1 VGIECNTVPLDA
13 IRGFAAPRAAAR
25 DLLSLTNSDRYPGAD
40 KIWSC
45 ASAGE
50 VRGIAV
56 RIWLRRLTF
65 IIGLCC
71 VCLSGLAWKLEK
83 QVPWAAAARS
93 RAGENNEASE
103 MVKERLPSSLVK
115 VSEQLDSDQRHVLR
129 IALFVALLCALV
141 AMEIATTRL
150 IRSRTRP
157 WSLFRPYLVDDL
169 KRKEFYLFAA
179 SVTLVCVVGALL
191 ALVS

>member
-103 MVKERLPSSLVK
+103 MVKNDFHRHLLKLVSNSIQIRDTSYALPCLLHYFARLSQWRLPR
-115 VSEQLDSDQRHVLR
+115 LD
-129 IALFVALLCALV
+129 
-141 AMEIATTRL
+141 
-150 IRSRTRP
+150 
-157 WSLFRPYLVDDL
+157 
-169 KRKEFYLFAA
+169 
-179 SVTLVCVVGALL
+179 
-191 ALVS
+191 